1 MFDRYP
7 SPEMT
12 LKRAL
17 KPQIDDMLTTSA
29 MRLFGSMPTNGAVRA
44 TVTATGNATHGG
56 RRQEQRANADIDP
69 GTPML

>member
-7 SPEMT
+7 SPEMP

-17 KPQIDDMLTTSA
+17 KPQIDDTLTTSA
-29 MRLFGSMPTNGAVRA
+29 MGLFGSIPANGAVRA
-44 TVTATGNATHGG
+44 TVTGTPNATHGG
-56 RRQEQRANADIDP
+56 RRQEPLVNADIDP